1 MNVDLATLIGVLGGW
16 EGIKWIIM
24 AIINRRTNAR
34 KEDAS
39 ADAMVDEN
47 YRKQVGWLEERVAQ
61 RDTKIDALYAELRE
75 VEGDRLNWVHK
86 CHEAELALKDAEHNR
101 CDRPDSECG
110 RRVPPRRHQLIKQ
123 QES

>member
-1 MNVDLATLIGVLGGW
+1 MNVDLVTLIGVLGGW

-24 AIINRRTNAR
+24 TIINRRTNAR

-47 YRKQVGWLEERVAQ
+47 YRKHVGWLEERVAQ

>member
-1 MNVDLATLIGVLGGW
+1 MNLEEVFKILTVLGGF
-16 EGIKWIIM
+16 EGLKWLITFWV
-24 AIINRRTNAR
+24 NRKSNAR

-61 RDTKIDALYAELRE
+61 RDAKIDTLYVEFREEQAEKLS
-75 VEGDRLNWVHK
+75 WIHK
-86 CHEAELALKDAEHNR
+86 CHELELQLKDAEHNR

-110 RRVPPRRHQLIKQ
+110 RRVPPRRQQLIKK
-123 QES
+123 EA

>member
-1 MNVDLATLIGVLGGW
+1 MNVDLVTLIGVLGGW

-24 AIINRRTNAR
+24 VIINRRTNAR

>member
-1 MNVDLATLIGVLGGW
+1 MNLEEVFKILTVLGGF
-16 EGIKWIIM
+16 EGLKWLITFWV
-24 AIINRRTNAR
+24 NRKSNAR

-61 RDTKIDALYAELRE
+61 RDAKIDTLYVEFREEQAEKLS
-75 VEGDRLNWVHK
+75 WIHK
-86 CHEAELALKDAEHNR
+86 CHELELQLKDAEHNR

-110 RRVPPRRHQLIKQ
+110 RREPPRRHQLIKK
-123 QES
+123 EA

>member
-1 MNVDLATLIGVLGGW
+1 MNVDLVTLIGVLGGW

-24 AIINRRTNAR
+24 TIINRRTNAR

>member
-1 MNVDLATLIGVLGGW
+1 MNVDLVTLIGVLGGW

-47 YRKQVGWLEERVAQ
+47 YRKQVGWLEDRVAQ

>member
-1 MNVDLATLIGVLGGW
+1 
-16 EGIKWIIM
+16 M

>member
-1 MNVDLATLIGVLGGW
+1 MNVDLVTLIGVLGGW

-61 RDTKIDALYAELRE
+61 RDTKIDGLYAELRE
-75 VEGDRLNWVHK
+75 GEGDRLNWVHK

>member
-1 MNVDLATLIGVLGGW
+1 MNVDLVTLIGVLGGW

-75 VEGDRLNWVHK
+75 VEGDRLNWIHK

>member
-1 MNVDLATLIGVLGGW
+1 MNVDLVTLIGVLGGW

-47 YRKQVGWLEERVAQ
+47 YRKHVEWLEDRVAQ
-61 RDTKIDALYAELRE
+61 RDTKIDGLYAELRE

>member
-1 MNVDLATLIGVLGGW
+1 MNVDLVTLIGVLGGW